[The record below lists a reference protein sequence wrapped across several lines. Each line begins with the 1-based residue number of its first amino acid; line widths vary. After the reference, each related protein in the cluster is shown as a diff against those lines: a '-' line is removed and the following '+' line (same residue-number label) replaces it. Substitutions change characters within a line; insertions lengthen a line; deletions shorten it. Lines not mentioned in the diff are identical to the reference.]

1 MKRGCGIALLFLI
14 LPLCFSREAM
24 ATSLSYTATLNITV
38 KLVYYLHRTDL
49 TAVTPA
55 GKLMNATRP
64 LSDQPETIYTIPR
77 GGSVYFYTP
86 PLSARSIRGG
96 TWILFLWAST
106 VSSGKISKLTVRIHV
121 VSSDGTIEKAL
132 IGSITDITIDY
143 GYSERTIQILGTNAT
158 IESTDRIRLTLYAQT
173 GATNDAKGMS
183 FYFDGYGTYET
194 LFHETRLQ
202 LP

>member
-14 LPLCFSREAM
+14 LPLCFSREAV

-64 LSDQPETIYTIPR
+64 LSDQPETIYTIAR